1 VDEAVENLMALL
13 EPVMI
18 LFLGI
23 MIGGIV
29 ISMYMPMFSLLGKIS

>member
-1 VDEAVENLMALL
+1 MALL

-18 LFLGI
+18 SFLGV

-29 ISMYMPMFSLLGKIS
+29 ISMYMPMFELINKIG